1 MPTYEIQA
9 PDGKTYQIDG
19 PDGATP
25 DQVRAQVLA
34 HHPEAGAAPEPDK
47 PSWLARHGRDLASG
61 TGAVLGAVIGA
72 PIAALDSIP
81 TLGVGGLATEI
92 GAGALGAGI
101 GGQGYDLVQKMLG
114 HGTPT
119 TPGQR
124 VASALRDVTAG
135 GAGVAGGQIIGGA
148 VRAAAP
154 FVAPVVAP
162 VVSKVA
168 AALSSLK
175 NAGPA
180 ASDAVAAVRAQA
192 VANALKQAKGA
203 AADTRM
209 ATTTAAQAQT
219 AQQTAQAL
227 ADSPKPI
234 GIGDVTHLSEQGAPA
249 QAAAQAG
256 SQAADAA
263 RQAAYQQYTD
273 AIDGVVKANE
283 ANGKYINDTPAAQKL
298 LDEANAKLSP
308 NSVSAPTAAPLPTS
322 GQARAYKMVQ
332 DALQNRPVELTPAQ
346 AEESAAM
353 GYDVQQT
360 PGKPPYGDVP
370 GVPTYSRTFKT
381 PLEAVQNLRRWF
393 GDAAYGKADVS
404 GFDGV
409 NASTFRDLNAKLGE
423 IEDQYTANLG
433 GKQRAAYTAALDK
446 MKPYQ
451 RGVGKQLTATAPGTD
466 ISTMPSANVPQAVI
480 GGGADTFAQFKAI
493 TDPKVAAKFAND
505 AVETALHDPITG
517 GPKGYDAAVKAVA
530 PGTKLGD
537 MINSVPSLKT
547 QVQQHLNQLLDA
559 KNAGV
564 QATEFGQKFD
574 TASAAKN
581 AASQA
586 RLGWQSQV
594 VQLRN
599 LPDSQVLPAAE
610 SMFNRLATEG
620 KISPTQQQQ
629 YIQQIR
635 DTAKTVG
642 VKAARDQVIK
652 WGLAAAGAGAAT
664 EAGMHT
670 AKMMGQ

>member
-34 HHPEAGAAPEPDK
+34 HHPEAGAAPEPNK
-47 PSWLARHGRDLASG
+47 PSWLAQHGRDLASG
-61 TGAVLGAVIGA
+61 TGAVLGAVVGA

-81 TLGVGGLATEI
+81 TLGIGGLATEI

-124 VASALRDVTAG
+124 VASALQDVTAG

-148 VRAAAP
+148 ARAA
-154 FVAPVVAP
+154 APVVAP
-162 VVSKVA
+162 VVSKLVG
-168 AALSSLK
+168 ALSTMK

-192 VANALKQAKGA
+192 VANALKQTKGA

-283 ANGKYINDTPAAQKL
+283 ADGKYINDVPAAKSL
-298 LDEANAKLSP
+298 MSEAGDQLSP
-308 NSVSAPTAAPLPTS
+308 NPGSAPTTAPRPTT
-322 GQARAYKMVQ
+322 GQSKAYQMVQ
-332 DALQNRPVELTPAQ
+332 DALQNNRVQLTPAQ
-346 AEESAAM
+346 AQEAQGL
-353 GYDVQQT
+353 GYPVQTT
-360 PGKPPYGDVP
+360 PGPMSGGAP

-381 PLEAVQNLRRWF
+381 PLEAIQNLRRWF

-423 IEDQYTANLG
+423 IEDQYTAGLSG
-433 GKQRAAYTAALDK
+433 EQRAAYKAALDK
-446 MKPYQ
+446 MTPFQ
-451 RGVGKQLTATAPGTD
+451 TGVGKRLTATAPGTD

-493 TDPKVAAKFAND
+493 TDPKVAQTFAND

-537 MINSVPSLKT
+537 MINSVPSLKV

-629 YIQQIR
+629 YIQQVR
-635 DTAKTVG
+635 DAANTVG
-642 VKAARDQVIK
+642 VKAARD
-652 WGLAAAGAGAAT
+652 AALKRIAGAVGLGALGAVGFD
-664 EAGMHT
+664 A